1 MPTVT
6 KPETGKPDARLRGYC
21 DSSQNEK
28 KKHNMVN
35 LSKWPKPKII
45 VAIDPDV
52 EKNGVA
58 TVFPEIR
65 ELQVQT
71 LPFAQTMD
79 YLLELSNRYEAEGK
93 PFKVIIEAGWQYRT
107 NWHLDWRDSKEK
119 AAAKGNNAGRNEQ
132 VSRLL
137 GEMCEHWK
145 IPYEFVKPLKKIWQG
160 RDRKIT
166 AEELEQVTGKKI
178 RTNQEGRDAAL
189 LAWTHADLPVQLD
202 AVTLKG
208 LFGK

>member
-1 MPTVT
+1 
-6 KPETGKPDARLRGYC
+6 
-21 DSSQNEK
+21 
-28 KKHNMVN
+28 MVN
-35 LSKWPKPKII
+35 LSKWPKSKII

>member
-1 MPTVT
+1 
-6 KPETGKPDARLRGYC
+6 
-21 DSSQNEK
+21 
-28 KKHNMVN
+28 MVN

-166 AEELEQVTGKKI
+166 AEELEQVTGKMI

>member
-6 KPETGKPDARLRGYC
+6 KPETGKPGARLRGYC

-28 KKHNMVN
+28 KKRNMVN

-202 AVTLKG
+202 AVSLKG

>member
-1 MPTVT
+1 
-6 KPETGKPDARLRGYC
+6 
-21 DSSQNEK
+21 
-28 KKHNMVN
+28 MVN

-79 YLLELSNRYEAEGK
+79 YLLELSNRYETEGK
-93 PFKVIIEAGWQYRT
+93 TWKVYIEAGWLNQS
-107 NWHLDWRDSKEK
+107 NWHLDWRDSKER
-119 AAAKGNNAGRNEQ
+119 AAAKGRSAGRNEQ

-166 AEELEQVTGKKI
+166 AEELEQVTGKMI